1 MPREGPPQRAGHW
14 SPVPP
19 TMTKK
24 SSVSKPVSTAPAAWL
39 GLVFLSGSLVA
50 GWSLMSLSP
59 PVALAVAAV
68 GAVLP
73 WAWAAWRPADDGV
86 SLSIADE
93 PVVDDHRQ
101 PLGRAL
107 SGAGAELEK
116 QLAQADDELQRITA
130 LLEDAVPELVRHL
143 GDIST
148 RARRQQDIA
157 AGAAGEAGKSET
169 YQDFVSQ
176 ASNRLQDHVSRMVEG
191 SRSGMELVEQME
203 SIAARVKDVTGLL
216 GEIDG
221 IAKQTN
227 LLALNAAIEAAR
239 AGEAGR
245 GFAVVADEVR
255 NLSNRT
261 GAFSR
266 QILEQME
273 GIEQEILRAD
283 DRINAMASQDRVSA
297 LGETGNVESVLTEVG
312 QANLAMSEAAA
323 EVTRLAGELETT
335 ASLATGQLAF
345 RDAIDRLV
353 AEARRRHDA
362 VREVLAQTAAVGSA
376 LENGSFDRRADS
388 LLAEFG
394 HSVSR
399 VRTPAQGRGRSH

>member
-1 MPREGPPQRAGHW
+1 
-14 SPVPP
+14 
-19 TMTKK
+19 
-24 SSVSKPVSTAPAAWL
+24 
-39 GLVFLSGSLVA
+39 
-50 GWSLMSLSP
+50 
-59 PVALAVAAV
+59 
-68 GAVLP
+68 
-73 WAWAAWRPADDGV
+73 
-86 SLSIADE
+86 
-93 PVVDDHRQ
+93 
-101 PLGRAL
+101 
-107 SGAGAELEK
+107 
-116 QLAQADDELQRITA
+116 
-130 LLEDAVPELVRHL
+130 
-143 GDIST
+143 
-148 RARRQQDIA
+148 
-157 AGAAGEAGKSET
+157 
-169 YQDFVSQ
+169 
-176 ASNRLQDHVSRMVEG
+176 MVEG

-335 ASLATGQLAF
+335 ASIAAGQLAF
-345 RDAIDRLV
+345 RDAIDRMV

-362 VREVLAQTAAVGSA
+362 VREVLAHTAAVGSA
-376 LENGSFDRRADS
+376 LQNGSFDRSADS

-399 VRTPAQGRGRSH
+399 VRAPAQGRGRTH

>member
-1 MPREGPPQRAGHW
+1 MF
-14 SPVPP
+14 
-19 TMTKK
+19 
-24 SSVSKPVSTAPAAWL
+24 L
-39 GLVFLSGSLVA
+39 GTSLIT
-50 GWSLMSLSP
+50 GWFLMSLSP
-59 PVALAVAAV
+59 PAALAVA
-68 GAVLP
+68 GLGSVLP
-73 WAWAAWRPADDGV
+73 WAWAAWRSAPEAERPSFD
-86 SLSIADE
+86 DE
-93 PVVDDHRQ
+93 PVVDDHRA

-107 SGAGAELEK
+107 SGAGAELEN
-116 QLAQADDELQRITA
+116 QLAQADEELQRITT

-157 AGAAGEAGKSET
+157 AGAAGEADKREA
-169 YQDFVSQ
+169 YQGFVSQ
-176 ASNRLQDHVSRMVEG
+176 ASDRLQDHVSRMVEG

-323 EVTRLAGELETT
+323 EVTRLAGELEST
-335 ASLATGQLAF
+335 ASIATGQLAF
-345 RDAIDRLV
+345 REAIDRLV
-353 AEARRRHDA
+353 SEARRRHDA
-362 VREVLAQTAAVGSA
+362 VRQVLVQTAAMGSA

-394 HSVSR
+394 HSLSR
-399 VRTPAQGRGRSH
+399 ARAPAQGR

>member
-1 MPREGPPQRAGHW
+1 MTMKFSASTPTRAAPPL
-14 SPVPP
+14 
-19 TMTKK
+19 
-24 SSVSKPVSTAPAAWL
+24 WL
-39 GLVFLSGSLVA
+39 GLVFLGGSLIA
-50 GWSLMSLSP
+50 GWFLLPLSP
-59 PVALAVAAV
+59 PVALGVSAL

-73 WAWAAWRPADDGV
+73 WTWSAWRPAGQTV
-86 SLSIADE
+86 SLSVADE
-93 PVVDDHRQ
+93 PVVDDHRA
-101 PLGRAL
+101 PLGRVL

-116 QLAQADDELQRITA
+116 QLAQADEELVRITA

-157 AGAAGEAGKSET
+157 SGAAGEAGKSET
-169 YQDFVSQ
+169 YQGFVSQ
-176 ASNRLQDHVSRMVEG
+176 ASDRLQDHVSRMVEG

-335 ASLATGQLAF
+335 ASIATGQLAF

-353 AEARRRHDA
+353 SEARRRHDA
-362 VREVLAQTAAVGSA
+362 VRAVLAKTAAVGSA

-394 HSVSR
+394 HSLSLAR
-399 VRTPAQGRGRSH
+399 VPAKGHGRTH